1 MTSSDNL
8 FSLLNQLQVMETS
21 LTNFMIETVLRLRTL
36 TETKVFLL
44 VETAGS
50 ERKRRYCGAA
60 ELVDSYERGGLA
72 GRVEDSRVELDAT
85 VNTLIDRPSRKRC
98 YNVVGF
104 APPAETAVVQE
115 PATSEAWPSTRVL
128 PISGFNDGEVVPRV
142 DGVDIST
149 PVKRKKTTKDPS
161 PLVVPFA
168 ASAAKE
174 NTPSWRADVMKLEPF
189 GAADEDAAECY
200 LIEDDD
206 DDDVEDVDDGG
217 GDLSFYQNPFVP
229 PQNGASETEGGYVIS
244 NFFNR
249 LPAPLLDEKKF
260 HAILTTANPY
270 RAYEKGTVE
279 NKLWKSVLYDVGK
292 NIALNCP
299 YSDKSR
305 KNEEVQSYF
314 SYQCDQ
320 FMRHCGALL
329 VDKDRRP
336 EIQIPE
342 NDCLKSCTVSGFIR
356 HCIRHGY
363 TQGSKKGSS

>member
-8 FSLLNQLQVMETS
+8 FSLLNQLQVMETA

-36 TETKVFLL
+36 TDTKVFLL

-60 ELVDSYERGGLA
+60 ELVDLYERGGLA
-72 GRVEDSRVELDAT
+72 ARVEDSRVELDAT

-98 YNVVGF
+98 YNNVGF
-104 APPAETAVVQE
+104 ASAETAVQE
-115 PATSEAWPSTRVL
+115 PTDVEPWTLKL
-128 PISGFNDGEVVPRV
+128 PISGFNDDDADSPL
-142 DGVDIST
+142 
-149 PVKRKKTTKDPS
+149 KRKKTTKDPS
-161 PLVVPFA
+161 PLVPFVVA
-168 ASAAKE
+168 TTTTAAKE
-174 NTPSWRADVMKLEPF
+174 NTPSWRADVKKVEPF
-189 GAADEDAAECY
+189 PAEDVVGAECY

-206 DDDVEDVDDGG
+206 DDDVEDDDG
-217 GDLSFYQNPFVP
+217 GDLSFYPNPFAP
-229 PQNGASETEGGYVIS
+229 PQNGGSEIDGGFVSNPVS

-249 LPAPLLDEKKF
+249 LPSPYLDEKKL
-260 HAILTTANPY
+260 HAILTTANPW

-299 YSDKSR
+299 YTDKSR
-305 KNEEVQSYF
+305 KNEEVRSYF
-314 SYQCDQ
+314 AYQCDL
-320 FMRHCGALL
+320 FMQHCSPLL
-329 VDKDRRP
+329 VDKDKRP
-336 EIQIPE
+336 IIEISE

-363 TQGSKKGSS
+363 TQGSRKKGSS